1 MADENILMSRKQY
14 DIFMKKINAFNTNTS
29 ADSIK
34 SKIKEGDE
42 EKKGNI
48 SSNDH
53 KNDDDESG
61 VNTGNETSPPPKH
74 SPLPETGISEKIDTQ
89 DTSNMS
95 PGEKEREGGSA
106 PADKNM
112 NRRKKNKRISKK
124 DIITML
130 RPPGKLEKKTRQRKA
145 WLTLA

>member
-29 ADSIK
+29 ADGIK

-42 EKKGNI
+42 EKKGDI
-48 SSNDH
+48 SNNDH
-53 KNDDDESG
+53 KNDESG
-61 VNTGNETSPPPKH
+61 ANTGNETSPPPEH
-74 SPLPETGISEKIDTQ
+74 SPLPETGISEKTDTQ
-89 DTSNMS
+89 DTRNMS
-95 PGEKEREGGSA
+95 PEEKEREGGSA
-106 PADKNM
+106 PVHKNM